1 MNEPQ
6 RICRQIEQMVYG
18 EAWHGPCLVD
28 VLQGVDA
35 KKASAKPIP
44 TLHSIWELLGHLTA
58 TQRIILER
66 IETGGDSGIEWLDV
80 PTPTEDAWQNAVAGF
95 KDAEARLR
103 QAIAAFPEDRLE
115 LPLKPGGTT
124 AYNNFHG
131 NVQHLA
137 YHIGQMAILNKAREL
152 LGS

>member
-1 MNEPQ
+1 MAK
-6 RICRQIEQMVYG
+6 RGMGR
-18 EAWHGPCLVD
+18 AWSMCFMTSTPRT
-28 VLQGVDA
+28 
-35 KKASAKPIP
+35 ASSKPIP
-44 TLHSIWELLGHLTA
+44 TLHSIWALLGHLTA
-58 TQRIILER
+58 TQQIILER

-80 PTPTEDAWQNAVAGF
+80 PAPSEDAWQQAIASF
-95 KDAEARLR
+95 KEAEARLR
-103 QAIAAFPEDRLE
+103 QAIAAFPEHRLE

-137 YHIGQMAILNKAREL
+137 YHIGQIAILKKAGAI